1 MVSGSW
7 LVWMPRPLQV
17 KADGGGGDVGAAP
30 HGEAFGRCL
39 YVYVFG
45 CSCFFCVGVCIYV
58 CMCTGVGCMIELFFI
73 VSVFSSGGVRGG
85 ITRVQ
90 SADFGRTRVETGQD
104 SIEGNSWS
112 SGVFVVSCVS
122 GVLFCGFIT
131 FML

>member
-1 MVSGSW
+1 
-7 LVWMPRPLQV
+7 
-17 KADGGGGDVGAAP
+17 
-30 HGEAFGRCL
+30 
-39 YVYVFG
+39 
-45 CSCFFCVGVCIYV
+45 
-58 CMCTGVGCMIELFFI
+58 MCTGVGCMIELFFI